1 MTAETI
7 LVLVNVG
14 LWIVLFLFFRSR
26 FSPSH
31 ILREIRIEVDKL
43 VTEISRETDRDIAL
57 IEGRIRGL
65 KALIEEADKRILL
78 ADRESRRRAADDRV
92 YADLAAIREDAAIR
106 EKRHEGPK
114 NNDSA
119 VSGIS
124 PVTAASADADAPTV
138 PVMPVGEALS
148 RYRKSGKTPQSGTAY
163 GTDGAD
169 DPADTLPREGTE
181 LLPQDGDVPET
192 PEVVSAPQPV
202 TPKVPVR
209 EQVIYL
215 ARTGFPAEMIAERLS
230 LTISEVELT
239 IALYAGEI

>member
-7 LVLVNVG
+7 LVLVLGLVNVG
-14 LWIVLFLFFRSR
+14 LWIVFFLFFRSR

-78 ADRESRRRAADDRV
+78 ADRESRRRTSDDRV
-92 YADLAAIREDAAIR
+92 YADLAALRKDATIRKDA
-106 EKRHEGPK
+106 GG
-114 NNDSA
+114 A
-119 VSGIS
+119 VSGPS
-124 PVTAASADADAPTV
+124 PAQASAAAPNIPSV
-138 PVMPVGEALS
+138 PMVPVGEALS
-148 RYRKSGKTPQSGTAY
+148 RYRKSGGASQ
-163 GTDGAD
+163 TDD
-169 DPADTLPREGTE
+169 I
-181 LLPQDGDVPET
+181 PET
-192 PEVVSAPQPV
+192 PEVVRAPQPV
-202 TPKVPVR
+202 TPKIPVR

-230 LTISEVELT
+230 LTVSEVELT